1 MKLKTRYTDQEIEML
16 KVFFKDNDAL
26 LMVIR
31 KFFLDGH
38 LNDDEKKIFSMFKE
52 NSRLVSLVKK
62 ELLPEIDSNAPFFQL
77 IDLFY
82 TIDVKNLVVEGA
94 YYQMQMTEKLCEY
107 FKQKFS
113 EITDGIPSVLT
124 LASLTYDK
132 SKGSIQA
139 YIDLGARNLILTYLD
154 THFFQLGELAKTEWE
169 ETEVEKKAR
178 EEKEK
183 K

>member
-1 MKLKTRYTDQEIEML
+1 MKAEPRYTNEELGIF

-31 KFFLDGH
+31 KFLLGGA
-38 LNDDEKKIFSMFKE
+38 LTEDEKKIYATFKE
-52 NSRLVSLVKK
+52 NKELVLAVKK
-62 ELLPEIDSNAPFFQL
+62 EFLPQIDPNAPLFQL
-77 IDLFY
+77 VDLFY

-107 FKQKFS
+107 LGQKFS